1 MNQLG
6 KLIALGMLAGLSAC
20 TTYYKVTDPTS
31 QKVYYTTDV
40 EQEKGGSVSLKDA
53 NSGAQVTIQNSE
65 VVEISSDEYK
75 TATAKPK
82 K

>member
-1 MNQLG
+1 MNGILRLAILG
-6 KLIALGMLAGLSAC
+6 SIATLAAC

-31 QKVYYTTDV
+31 QKVYYTTEVD
-40 EQEKGGSVSLKDA
+40 QQKGGSVSLKDA

>member
-1 MNQLG
+1 MRNVTKLMLLG
-6 KLIALGMLAGLSAC
+6 VLAGLSAC

-31 QKVYYTTDV
+31 QKVYYTTEVD
-40 EQEKGGSVSLKDA
+40 QQKGGSVSLKDA